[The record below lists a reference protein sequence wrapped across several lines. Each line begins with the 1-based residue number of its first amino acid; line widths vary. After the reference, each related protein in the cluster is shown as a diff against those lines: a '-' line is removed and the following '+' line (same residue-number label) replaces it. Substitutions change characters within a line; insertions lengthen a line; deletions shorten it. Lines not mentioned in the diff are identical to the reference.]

1 MKSDTAPKFWKK
13 TRVNNLV
20 RHANGCHYARLCRHG
35 KEIWKSLRTTHASI
49 AEARLDE
56 LQKKQRRDRGK
67 EVDRGNAKMSFAD
80 AAVIYTQRVHASV
93 TSKRRT
99 KVSDRNQN
107 RGHEKLAG
115 ACGQGSQAHS
125 AGSLPQLG
133 NWLREIGRAHV

>member
-80 AAVIYTQRVHASV
+80 AAAIYTQRVHASV

-99 KVSDRNQN
+99 KDY
-107 RGHEKLAG
+107 
-115 ACGQGSQAHS
+115 
-125 AGSLPQLG
+125 
-133 NWLREIGRAHV
+133 